1 MEIESITLERFKRV
15 REASLDLS
23 SINILVG
30 GNNSGKS
37 SVLEGLHFSVAAAV
51 AARLADTKTFTQES
65 LLFCPTREFVNLR
78 HGSPYKNQSNFGYLR
93 VSGTEGD
100 DEYSCTIKIYRGRN
114 EGNVGCDLSG
124 TVALRQVIAGT
135 DRPFSVYVPGLSG
148 IPQVEECRTESII
161 RRGVASG
168 DANLYLRNVIFLI
181 KRAGKLQELI
191 NSAKVVFPQIHVFVD
206 FDPRSDIHINV
217 TVSLTGRYGT
227 KVPLEL
233 VGTGVQQALQIFS
246 YVVLFR
252 PYLLLLDEPD
262 SHLHPDNQ
270 GLLAKA
276 LLSIPAGTDTKVLI
290 STHSRHLVDALYD
303 ESNLIWMKEGEV
315 YQQGDDVGR
324 IPLLMDLGALDSFEK
339 IREGEAQWVILTED
353 ASLELVDAIIEASGF
368 DEDEVVVYSYKT
380 SSNIQAALAL
390 SDFIREIAPETK
402 VIIHRD
408 RDFMTDQEVG
418 WISHQINGANAI
430 PFITEGSDIEDYF
443 IDSGH
448 LAELLEVEADEID
461 DWKDTIAAEF
471 HNQLFHKF
479 TRKRDDARVLYRNRP
494 EQPPDTLAMI
504 GNANPLP
511 AEQRLGKYMLYMLRK
526 IRGGMHE
533 RFGTT
538 IDVSQ
543 ATERLSSDRLVEI
556 LQAHGT

>member
-1 MEIESITLERFKRV
+1 MEIERITLERFKRV
-15 REASLDLS
+15 REASLVLS

-93 VSGTEGD
+93 VAATEGD
-100 DEYSCTIKIYRGRN
+100 DEYSCTVKIYRGRN

-124 TVALRQVIAGT
+124 TFALRQVIAGT

-168 DANLYLRNVIFLI
+168 DANLYLRNVVLLI
-181 KRAGKLQELI
+181 KHAGKLQELI
-191 NSAKVVFPQIHVFVD
+191 NSAKVVFPHIHVFVD

-217 TVSLTGRYGT
+217 TVSLTGRFGT
-227 KVPLEL
+227 KIPLEL

-246 YVVLFR
+246 YIVLFR

-276 LLSIPAGTDTKVLI
+276 LLSISASTDTKVLI

-303 ESNLIWMKEGEV
+303 ESNLIWMKDGEV

-324 IPLLMDLGALDSFEK
+324 VPLLMDLGALDSFEK
-339 IREGEAQWVILTED
+339 IREGEAQWVFLTED

-368 DEDEVVVYSYKT
+368 NRDEVVVYSYKT

-430 PFITEGSDIEDYF
+430 PFVTDGADIEAYF
-443 IDSGH
+443 IDSEH
-448 LAELLEVEADEID
+448 LAELLEVEASDID
-461 DWKDTIAAEF
+461 NWKDDIAVNF
-471 HNQLFHKF
+471 HNEIFHKF
-479 TRKRDDARVLYRNRP
+479 TRKRDEAKVLYRNRP
-494 EQPPDTLAMI
+494 ERPPDTLAMI
-504 GNANPLP
+504 GNVNPLP
-511 AEQRLGKYMLYMLRK
+511 AEHRLGKYMLGK
-526 IRGGMHE
+526 IRGGMYE
-533 RFGTT
+533 RFGR
-538 IDVSQ
+538 IVDVGL

-556 LQAHGT
+556 LHEHGA